1 MDAQSHNNRD
11 EQIKKSN
18 IPQQGNEFEIDPIIT
33 YDHMSDDAG
42 NKNRYFYLPVNN
54 LGINLWPLFF
64 EELIIALLFA
74 LLVLTN

>member
-1 MDAQSHNNRD
+1 MDAPSHNNSG
-11 EQIKKSN
+11 EKIKKSN

-33 YDHMSDDAG
+33 YDHISDEAG
-42 NKNRYFYLPVNN
+42 NNNRYFSLPVNN
-54 LGINLWPLFF
+54 IGFNLWPLFF